1 MTVVTFRDPLF
12 SSPFRL
18 LDDVFRGFGGWSG
31 SRVTGFTPL
40 LDVREN
46 DEEYLVMV
54 DLPGVKSEDVSI
66 EVNDGVVSISG
77 SRTPVETGDAQLKR
91 REGAIGRSPREA
103 ERPFGWAVSPRVAVS
118 SSPRASRSLIPIAST
133 ERARFE
139 RTVTPNC
146 LSVERPRKL
155 RKPPVRRLCR
165 RP

>member
-31 SRVTGFTPL
+31 SRVTGFTPP

-77 SRTPVETGDAQLKR
+77 SRTPVETGDAQL
-91 REGAIGRSPREA
+91 I
-103 ERPFGWAVSPRVAVS
+103 ERPFGSFVRTLTLPKGVDDEKIVAGYRDGVLELHV
-118 SSPRASRSLIPIAST
+118 PKPADQRPTKIAIASGT
-133 ERARFE
+133 QKAIEA
-139 RTVTPNC
+139 
-146 LSVERPRKL
+146 
-155 RKPPVRRLCR
+155 
-165 RP
+165 

>member
-1 MTVVTFRDPLF
+1 MITKEVAAGMTVVTFRDPLF

-77 SRTPVETGDAQLKR
+77 SRTPVEPGDAQLKR
-91 REGAIGRSPREA
+91 REGAIDVALEKRRDRSAGRSLRELLYRAHRGPRGA
-103 ERPFGWAVSPRVAVS
+103 
-118 SSPRASRSLIPIAST
+118 
-133 ERARFE
+133 
-139 RTVTPNC
+139 
-146 LSVERPRKL
+146 
-155 RKPPVRRLCR
+155 
-165 RP
+165 